1 LDKNG
6 GVVMV
11 TFIPAYVNEER
22 REWEVGMIPLTK
34 DLTTAAEE
42 EEVMLMYREE
52 HGAAPLATLSD
63 VADHIEYVAKVAGH
77 DHVGIGSDFYGA
89 EGDEL
94 IEGIEDVS
102 GFPNLIAELARRGW
116 SDENLAKLS
125 RGNLLRAF
133 AEAEKVAA
141 RLQQARPPS
150 LKTIEELD
158 GLSGS

>member
-1 LDKNG
+1 
-6 GVVMV
+6 
-11 TFIPAYVNEER
+11 
-22 REWEVGMIPLTK
+22 
-34 DLTTAAEE
+34 
-42 EEVMLMYREE
+42 MYREE
-52 HGAAPLATLSD
+52 HGAAPLATLAD

-94 IEGIEDVS
+94 IQGIEDVS
-102 GFPNLIAELARRGW
+102 GFPNLIAELVRRGW
-116 SDENLAKLS
+116 SDENLARLS

-133 AEAEKVAA
+133 SKAEEVAA
-141 RLQQARPPS
+141 ELQKVRSPS